1 LSGNRSS
8 AAHQRISTTGLNPEH
23 SSVAYW
29 NPIARFPLT
38 QLYRDAYIY
47 VMAEDSDILG
57 EALAALA
64 SLAVRRT
71 SRQLSLTATST
82 LATLERTGPR
92 RLTDLAVNEGVTQ
105 PSMTA
110 IVTQLQDLSFAERRR
125 DPADRRVVLVAI
137 TSAGGQHLRTMRRAG
152 ASVFRAL
159 IDKLTGPERAA
170 LSSALPALRQL
181 VELAAE
187 SPDSQPRSANAQAM
201 SSSRSGRAPRTG
213 PDRRIR

>member
-1 LSGNRSS
+1 
-8 AAHQRISTTGLNPEH
+8 
-23 SSVAYW
+23 
-29 NPIARFPLT
+29 LT

-47 VMAEDSDILG
+47 VMAEDSDTLG

-71 SRQLSLTATST
+71 GRQLSLTATST

-105 PSMTA
+105 PSMTSV
-110 IVTQLQDLSFAERRR
+110 VTQLQDLSFAERRR

-137 TSAGGQHLRTMRRAG
+137 TSAGRQHLRTMRRAG
-152 ASVFRAL
+152 ASVFTAL

-170 LSSALPALRQL
+170 LSTALPALRQL

-187 SPDSQPRSANAQAM
+187 SPDSQPRSANTQAVR
-201 SSSRSGRAPRTG
+201 SSRSGRAPGTG